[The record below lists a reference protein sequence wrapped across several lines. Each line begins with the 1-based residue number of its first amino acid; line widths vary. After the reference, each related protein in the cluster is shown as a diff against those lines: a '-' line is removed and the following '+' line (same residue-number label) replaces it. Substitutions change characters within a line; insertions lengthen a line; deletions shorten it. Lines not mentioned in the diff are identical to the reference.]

1 MLRLRDVEI
10 QGFKSFA
17 EKTRI
22 PFPGDILVVVGPN
35 GAGKSNVTDAVLWA
49 LGEQS
54 AKALRGKKM
63 EDVIFNGT
71 PKRPPAGSAQVLITF
86 EDTDGTRYQVGRR
99 LLRSGDSSYLM
110 DGRTV
115 RLKDVHDFL
124 MRYAISTQGNYL
136 VEQGEVAALLKANP
150 EERRMI
156 FEEVAGIAHFKENR
170 RSAFS
175 KLESTQA
182 NLLRLNDIIMEVE
195 TQMGSLKR
203 QAAKADRF
211 VRLSDELRDRR
222 RAFWGRSFGKLT
234 AQRSALSR
242 DLALLTD
249 ERQRRETALN
259 RLQSD
264 QEQAALRLSEHEAS
278 LSALIESIHTKDL
291 EHERAE
297 QEIKRRTEQ
306 IANANGRIRQ
316 IGGDREDL
324 RKRVVLGEK
333 ELERLQEELAGLESD
348 EASAKGTADGAL
360 TTLEAA
366 RAQVAALEERRRTL
380 NQQSFEQAQEKAR
393 LSSELKSLEDDLR
406 RLDERERRIDRER
419 DGLTARQQG
428 LAEALETRTN
438 ERERAAEVLETTRRA
453 REEAEQR
460 AETLQSVLE
469 HATAALAE
477 AKQRAA
483 AAESRLAVL
492 RSHEAALRSSAH
504 AFLKERDAAR
514 VKKTLAEALARV
526 PADLVPA
533 LSAALGD
540 LLEGYV
546 DTDWEG
552 LPDLLA
558 ALQSQKAGE
567 AVFYVKGAGQS
578 DRRTP
583 DLSGRKG
590 FEGWLHEAQGVP
602 KGLKEHLPLA
612 ALCADAA
619 SARALAQEA
628 RVPAV
633 SRGGLYAHPDGWV
646 RGGSGGKG
654 GATLLEHERDRV
666 AAESD
671 HDAAILAVTAAT
683 EALDKARA
691 EREAARAALESARP
705 AEAEAAKSEADLST
719 ALRSLQEE
727 HSRLESALELNETE
741 GAQAREEREEWE
753 PNFKLKKEAFERAGE
768 LMARGEA
775 QMREAD
781 EALAAAKASQDS
793 AHEAVAETRARWSE
807 VNQRLQA
814 CRETLDRARQSLK
827 DLGDTDTRLA
837 READGHTARVA
848 TLSAEMTEADRT
860 LRGLLLNLEELRR
873 RKVTFEEELQGLQ
886 GGLALCGVQVK
897 DAREAL
903 EETRA
908 EVQRH
913 EVALAGVEADLRNL
927 VERVGETFEETPEA
941 LAQSFLEAPPLSD
954 EERETEQKALAK
966 LEQKITELGA
976 VNMLARE
983 EYDELEKRF
992 GFLSEQRKDL
1002 EEAVANLQETIRKI
1016 NKTTRE
1022 RFMEAFEAVRE
1033 HFAHLFKEVFEG
1045 GEARLSLQDEQN
1057 PLDTGVEIFAQPP
1070 GKKLQ
1075 HLDQLSGG
1083 EKAMVAIALLF
1094 SLFRYRPQPFFI
1106 LDEVDAPLDEANV
1119 HRFNR
1124 LLAQFRGQTQ
1134 FVVVTHNKTT
1144 MEMAEVL
1151 YGVTMPEG
1159 GVSRVVSVRL
1169 AEVEEQLGLAGGG

>member
-71 PKRPPAGSAQVLITF
+71 PKRPPAGSVQVLITF
-86 EDTDGTRYQVGRR
+86 EDTDGTKYQVGRR

-124 MRYAISTQGNYL
+124 LRYAISTQGNYL

-182 NLLRLNDIIMEVE
+182 NLLRLNDIITEVE
-195 TQMGSLKR
+195 TQMATLKR
-203 QAAKADRF
+203 QASKADRF

-222 RAFWGRSFGKLT
+222 RSFWGRSFGKLT
-234 AQRSALSR
+234 GQRSALSR
-242 DLALLTD
+242 DLALFN
-249 ERQRRETALN
+249 EEKHRRETALS

-264 QEQAALRLSEHEAS
+264 EEQAALRLSEHEAS
-278 LSALIESIHTKDL
+278 LSGLIQLINDREK
-291 EHERAE
+291 EHLRGEE
-297 QEIKRRTEQ
+297 EIKRRTEQ
-306 IANANGRIRQ
+306 VANAQGRIRQ
-316 IGGDREDL
+316 IAGDREDL
-324 RKRVVLGEK
+324 RKRIAVGER
-333 ELERLQEELAGLESD
+333 EMERLQEELSALERD
-348 EASAKGTADGAL
+348 EAAAGSTSEGAL
-360 TTLEAA
+360 K
-366 RAQVAALEERRRTL
+366 ALEEARTKVTALEESRRDL
-380 NQQSFEQAQEKAR
+380 SQQSFSQAQERAR
-393 LSSELKSLEDDLR
+393 LSSELKRLEDELR
-406 RLDERERRIDRER
+406 RLEEREKRLGREK
-419 DGLTARQQG
+419 DSLTARQEALQESLDSKSG
-428 LAEALETRTN
+428 ERSAAAEAL
-438 ERERAAEVLETTRRA
+438 ASARRD
-453 REEAEQR
+453 REEAERR
-460 AETLQSVLE
+460 AEALQEALE
-469 HATAALAE
+469 QATAALAE
-477 AKQRAA
+477 ARQRAA
-483 AAESRLAVL
+483 GAESRLAVL
-492 RSHEAALRSSAH
+492 TQHEATLRSSAYT
-504 AFLKERDAAR
+504 FLKERDGAL
-514 VKKTLAEALARV
+514 VKKTLAEALAKV

-533 LSAALGD
+533 LSTALGD
-540 LLEGYV
+540 LLEGYLE
-546 DTDWEG
+546 TEWEV
-552 LPDLLA
+552 LPGLLA
-558 ALQSQKAGE
+558 ALRGEKAGE
-567 AVFYVKGAGQS
+567 AVFYLKGAGNPG
-578 DRRTP
+578 RKAP

-590 FEGWLHEAQGVP
+590 VEGWLHEASGVP
-602 KGLKEHLPLA
+602 KSLRDSMPLV
-612 ALCADAA
+612 ALCHDAA
-619 SARALAQEA
+619 SARVLAREA
-628 RVPAV
+628 GVPAV
-633 SRGGLYAHPDGWV
+633 SRDGVFVHPDGWV
-646 RGGSGGKG
+646 RGGAGGQG
-654 GATLLEHERDRV
+654 GATLLEHERDRL

-671 HDAAILAVTAAT
+671 HEESILAVNSAAG
-683 EALDKARA
+683 AL
-691 EREAARAALESARP
+691 EAARSGRDAARAGLDATRE
-705 AEAEAAKSEADLST
+705 AEAEAAAREAALSRDIE
-719 ALRSLQEE
+719 ALEGDR
-727 HSRLESALELNETE
+727 SRLESAFELHETE
-741 GAQAREEREEWE
+741 SAQAREERSAWE
-753 PNFKLKKEAFERAGE
+753 PQRQEMARAHESAGAATARVETQIKEA
-768 LMARGEA
+768 EA
-775 QMREAD
+775 AM
-781 EALAAAKASQDS
+781 AAAKAAQDS

-807 VNQRLQA
+807 VNQRLQS
-814 CRETLDRARQSLK
+814 CRETIGRARQGLE
-827 DLGDTDTRLA
+827 DLAVTDARLA
-837 READGHTARVA
+837 RESEGLTARSA
-848 TLSAEMTEADRT
+848 TLTAEVTEGDRA
-860 LRGLLLNLEELRR
+860 LRDLLINLEELRR
-873 RKVTFEEELQGLQ
+873 RKVTFEEELQGHQAELSRCRQ
-886 GGLALCGVQVK
+886 QVK

-903 EETRA
+903 EEARE
-908 EVQRH
+908 EVQRN
-913 EVALAGVEADLRNL
+913 EIALAGVEADLRNL
-927 VERVGETFEETPEA
+927 VDRVGETLEETPDA
-941 LAQSFLEAPPLSD
+941 LAQAFADAPPLSE
-954 EERETEQKALAK
+954 EERETEHRTLVR
-966 LEQKITELGA
+966 LEQRIAELGA

-983 EYDELEKRF
+983 EFAEFEKRF
-992 GFLSEQRKDL
+992 EFLSGQRKDL
-1002 EEAVANLQETIRKI
+1002 EEAVSNLQETIRKI

-1033 HFAHLFKEVFEG
+1033 HFTHLFKEVFEG
-1045 GEARLSLQDEQN
+1045 GEARLSLQDEAN

-1144 MEMAEVL
+1144 MEMAEIL

-1159 GVSRVVSVRL
+1159 GVSRIVSVRL
-1169 AEVEEQLGLAGGG
+1169 AEVEEQLGLAEGG

>member
-110 DGRTV
+110 DGRPV

-182 NLLRLNDIIMEVE
+182 NLLRLNDIILEVE
-195 TQMGSLKR
+195 TQMASLKR

-242 DLALLTD
+242 DLALFTD

-259 RLQSD
+259 RLQSE
-264 QEQAALRLSEHEAS
+264 QEQAALKLSEHDAS
-278 LSALIESIHTKDL
+278 LAVLIESIHAREL

-297 QEIKRRTEQ
+297 QEIKRRTDQ
-306 IANANGRIRQ
+306 IVGANGRIRA
-316 IGGDREDL
+316 IAADREDL
-324 RKRVVLGEK
+324 RKRVVQGEK
-333 ELERLQEELAGLESD
+333 ELERLQEDLASLGSD
-348 EASAKGTADGAL
+348 EAASKATSDQAL
-360 TTLEAA
+360 T
-366 RAQVAALEERRRTL
+366 ALEEARAKVAAFEDRRRTL

-393 LSSELKSLEDDLR
+393 LSSELKGLEDDLR
-406 RLDERERRIDRER
+406 RLDERERRIERER
-419 DGLTARQQG
+419 DGLTSRQQG
-428 LAEALETRTN
+428 LTEALETRTN
-438 ERERAAEVLETTRRA
+438 ERERAAELLEATRQA
-453 REEAEQR
+453 RVEAEAR
-460 AETLQSVLE
+460 AEALQAALE
-469 HATAALAE
+469 QATATLAE

-504 AFLKERDAAR
+504 AFLKERDAVR

-533 LSAALGD
+533 LSATLGN

-546 DTDWEG
+546 EAEWDG
-552 LPDLLA
+552 LPELLA
-558 ALQSQKAGE
+558 SLQSKKAGE
-567 AVFYVKGAGQS
+567 AVFYLKGAGRD
-578 DRRTP
+578 DRKAP
-583 DLSGRKG
+583 DLSGRRG
-590 FEGWLHEAQGVP
+590 FQGWLHEAQGVP

-612 ALCADAA
+612 ALCADAS
-619 SARALAQEA
+619 SARAIAQEA
-628 RVPAV
+628 GVPAV
-633 SRGGLYAHPDGWV
+633 SRDGLYAHPDGWV

-654 GATLLEHERDRV
+654 GATLLEHERDRL
-666 AAESD
+666 AAEGD
-671 HDAAILAVTAAT
+671 HEAALLAVTAAT

-691 EREAARAALESARP
+691 ERDAARAALETARP
-705 AEAEAAKSEADLST
+705 AEAEAARSEADLST
-719 ALRSLQEE
+719 ALRSLKEE

-741 GAQAREEREEWE
+741 AAQAREEREEWE
-753 PNFKLKKEAFERAGE
+753 PSFKQKREALERAGE
-768 LMARGEA
+768 SMARGET

-781 EALAAAKASQDS
+781 EALAAAKAAQDS

-807 VNQRLQA
+807 MNQRLQA
-814 CRETLDRARQSLK
+814 CRETLERATQSQK
-827 DLGDTDTRLA
+827 DLGDTDARLV
-837 READGHTARVA
+837 RESEGLAARVA
-848 TLSAEMTEADRT
+848 TLSQEMTEADRT

-873 RKVTFEEELQGLQ
+873 RKVTFEEELQKLQ
-886 GGLALCGVQVK
+886 AELAHCGVQVR

-908 EVQRH
+908 EVQRN

-927 VERVGETFEETPEA
+927 LDRVGETFEETPEV
-941 LAQSFLEAPPLSD
+941 LAQAFAEEPPLTD
-954 EERETEQKALAK
+954 EERETEHKALGK
-966 LEQKITELGA
+966 LEQKIAEMGA

-983 EYDELEKRF
+983 EFDELEKRF

-1022 RFMEAFEAVRE
+1022 RFMEAFEAVRV

-1124 LLAQFRGQTQ
+1124 LLGQFRGQTQ

-1169 AEVEEQLGLAGGG
+1169 AEVEEQLGLGNG